1 MVIKASDSNL
11 NLDERFRLTK
21 RDKVRMKG
29 GERKKKRSRQT
40 EDSANR
46 VCCLTLSAD
55 VVVQVKKKKKRRLFR
70 PKTGSNNLL
79 WSPVTP

>member
-21 RDKVRMKG
+21 RG
-29 GERKKKRSRQT
+29 KKAADRQRT
-40 EDSANR
+40 LEIES
-46 VCCLTLSAD
+46 CLTLSAD
-55 VVVQVKKKKKRRLFR
+55 GVVQIKKGLFS